1 MKTKTFIGF
10 LILILFV
17 SCTSNETLKKPPL
30 AKAEP
35 VEDTY
40 FGQTVSDPYRYMENL
55 QDSSVLKWF
64 RIQSDYARNILNK
77 IPGRQSLIDKM
88 IEFDG
93 RRATRV
99 TMLNITDNDR
109 YFYLKTTPADETGKL
124 FYRDGFEGKETF
136 LFDPQKYGSDTTEKY
151 VISSISPNLDGSKV
165 AFVVAPNGSEN
176 SVVLTMDVKT
186 KILDEERIDRCWF
199 ASISWLPD
207 GKSFFYNRLKSGDVH
222 QKDRELDSKTY
233 IHYDGTDPIADK
245 EMFSMAKLPE
255 LGIRPEDIP
264 IAYYDNDSKYL
275 FGVLATVDKRLNL
288 YYAPFSDLKKEN
300 IKWKHLFKPEDEVYS
315 YATTDKDLYI
325 FTPKGAP
332 NYKIVKTSLTDPDI
346 DKAEVVVPED
356 TARTITAFALSA
368 EGLYYATSE
377 NGVSVKLFFLPYG
390 SKTAKEI
397 KLPFPAGDITITSK
411 GYRYNE
417 LWVSITGWT
426 SDLRRY
432 RYLQAKNEFI
442 PENLSSLASFPE
454 FADLTVEELMVPS
467 WDGTKVPLSLIYK
480 KNIKKDGNTPVFFYG
495 YGAYGISMS
504 PHFNPDLLLWTNN
517 NGILAVA
524 HVRGGGELGDKWYKG
539 GYKTTKPNTWKD
551 LIACAEFMIKDKYT
565 SPKKIAI
572 NSASAGGILIGRAM
586 TERPD
591 LFAAAIPEVGC
602 LDPVR
607 AEESPN
613 GPVNVPEFGTVKDS
627 VECKALIEMDSYLH
641 IKDGVKYPATLIT
654 AGMNDPRVIVWQ
666 PAKFAARL
674 EAANASDK
682 PILFLVDYEAGHGI
696 GNSKR
701 KNFESLADVFS
712 FALWQTGVPGFQLK

>member
-1 MKTKTFIGF
+1 MRTKTFFGF

-17 SCTSNETLKKPPL
+17 SCTSNETKKKPPL
-30 AKAEP
+30 AKEEP
-35 VEDTY
+35 VKDTY
-40 FGQTVSDPYRYMENL
+40 FGQTFSDPYRNLENL
-55 QDSSVLKWF
+55 NDSSVLKWF
-64 RIQSDYARNILNK
+64 RIQSDYARNVLND

-99 TMLNITDNDR
+99 TMLNITENDK

-124 FYRDGFEGKETF
+124 YYRDGFGGTETF
-136 LFDPQKYGSDTTEKY
+136 LFDPQRYASDTTEKY
-151 VISSISPNLDGSKV
+151 VIGSISPNLDGSKV
-165 AFVVAPNGSEN
+165 AFVVAPNGSE
-176 SVVLTMDVKT
+176 SSIILTMDVKT
-186 KILDEERIDRCWF
+186 KILDEEKIDRTWIP
-199 ASISWLPD
+199 SISWLPD

-233 IHYDGTDPIADK
+233 WHFEGTDPVIDK
-245 EMFSMAKLPE
+245 EIFSRAKLPE

-275 FGVLATVDKRLNL
+275 FGVLATVDNRLNL
-288 YYAPFSDLKKEN
+288 YFAPFSDMKKGD

-325 FTPKGAP
+325 YTPKGAP
-332 NYKIVKTSLTDPDI
+332 NYKIIKTSLTHPDLE
-346 DKAEVVVPED
+346 KAEVVVPED
-356 TARTITAFALSA
+356 PKRTITTFALFSD
-368 EGLYYATSE
+368 GLCYATSE
-377 NGVSVKLFFLPYG
+377 NGVSVKLFFLPDG

-397 KLPFPAGDITITSK
+397 QLPFPAGDISITSK
-411 GYRYNE
+411 GYKYNE

-426 SDLRRY
+426 SDLRRF
-432 RYLQAKNEFI
+432 RYLPSKNEFI
-442 PENLSSLASFPE
+442 PENLSSLPSFPE
-454 FADLTVEELMVPS
+454 FADLTVEELMIPT
-467 WDGTKVPLSLIYK
+467 WDGKLVPLSLIYN
-480 KNIKKDGNTPVFFYG
+480 KNIKKDGNNPVFIYG

-504 PHFNPDLLLWTNN
+504 PRFDPDRLLLANYN
-517 NGILAVA
+517 AILAVA
-524 HVRGGGELGDKWYKG
+524 HVRGGGELGDKWYKD

-551 LIACAEFMIKDKYT
+551 LIACAEFMISNNYT
-565 SPKKIAI
+565 SSKKIAI

-627 VECKALIEMDSYLH
+627 IDCKALIEMDSYLH
-641 IKDGVKYPATLIT
+641 IKDGTKYPATLIT

-682 PILFLVDYEAGHGI
+682 PILFLVDYHAGHGI
-696 GNSKR
+696 GNSK
-701 KNFESLADVFS
+701 KKDFERLADVFS